1 MKVNAHVA
9 LAWLSLLAATPVF
22 SQTHAG
28 HEGHVAPPES
38 GAQTARVMTP
48 QPVIGEMALVD
59 QHGRAT
65 SLREALDTDM
75 PVLVNFIFTS
85 CTTICP
91 VMTTGFARLQATRT
105 LERDQVRLISISID
119 PETDTVD
126 VLRAYS
132 ARYEAGPAWQ
142 FLTGSR
148 AAVEAAQ
155 RAFGAY
161 RGDRS
166 NHAPVTYV
174 RRTPTSQWE
183 ALDGLAS
190 ADALMRTYR
199 VDSGSPRF

>member
-1 MKVNAHVA
+1 
-9 LAWLSLLAATPVF
+9 
-22 SQTHAG
+22 
-28 HEGHVAPPES
+28 
-38 GAQTARVMTP
+38 
-48 QPVIGEMALVD
+48 
-59 QHGRAT
+59 
-65 SLREALDTDM
+65 
-75 PVLVNFIFTS
+75 
-85 CTTICP
+85 
-91 VMTTGFARLQATRT
+91 MTTGFARLQATRT

-132 ARYEAGPAWQ
+132 ARFAAGPAWQ

-148 AAVEAAQ
+148 AAIEAAQ